1 MIKSVTPEL
10 IQHIKDRNAKSK
22 AWMDAAPGRWSSML
36 VEDPKHWADYE
47 IYTIDEFNHYMAQS
61 THYEIYKDINGI
73 SPRWMNYESMTTAEI
88 EAENKEMYKELDDQ
102 IKSEKKEKEDVIKK
116 VSQYGTFTEQQLK
129 KWRVI

>member
-1 MIKSVTPEL
+1 
-10 IQHIKDRNAKSK
+10 
-22 AWMDAAPGRWSSML
+22 
-36 VEDPKHWADYE
+36 
-47 IYTIDEFNHYMAQS
+47 
-61 THYEIYKDINGI
+61 
-73 SPRWMNYESMTTAEI
+73 WMNYESMTTAEI